1 MPDPLQE
8 ILREKQELR
17 LRAVARRSAEPQ
29 PDASSRRIWDRL
41 LALPQLALART
52 VMTYLDIDG
61 EVRTRVYVPE
71 LWRLEKRVVVPYCVA
86 HELRL
91 FQLDSMDEL
100 IPGTWQI
107 LEPKAELRARPD
119 RRPQAAD
126 LDLILVP
133 GLTFDRSGGRL
144 GLGKGYYDR
153 FLKYVRPDAPKIAP
167 AFECQL
173 LDEVPVSPHDVR
185 VDMVVTENAVY
196 SVT

>member
-1 MPDPLQE
+1 MVTRPAMLGAEWQPMIDLLSANRAFARGKP
-8 ILREKQELR
+8 
-17 LRAVARRSAEPQ
+17 AVAGPPNRHQ
-29 PDASSRRIWDRL
+29 
-41 LALPQLALART
+41 Q
-52 VMTYLDIDG
+52 
-61 EVRTRVYVPE
+61 
-71 LWRLEKRVVVPYCVA
+71 
-86 HELRL
+86 
-91 FQLDSMDEL
+91 
-100 IPGTWQI
+100 
-107 LEPKAELRARPD
+107 ARPD